1 MRNLYDIHD
10 PNAATRI
17 RRTERLT
24 TEDFAIATAEMDGPI
39 ADILSHTLVHASS
52 VAMSLMHRRH
62 HSQCESVASDQRL
75 IFFGVRRD

>member
-24 TEDFAIATAEMDGPI
+24 TEYFAIATAEMDGPI
-39 ADILSHTLVHASS
+39 ADILSHTPTPAAS
-52 VAMSLMHRRH
+52 VARSLMHRRH
-62 HSQCESVASDQRL
+62 HSQCESVASDERL
-75 IFFGVRRD
+75 IFFGMSSD